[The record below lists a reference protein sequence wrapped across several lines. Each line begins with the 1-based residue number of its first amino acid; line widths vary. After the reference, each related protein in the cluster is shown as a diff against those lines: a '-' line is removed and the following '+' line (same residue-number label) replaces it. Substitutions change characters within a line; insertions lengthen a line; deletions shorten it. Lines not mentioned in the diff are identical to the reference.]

1 MQKTI
6 GSKYS
11 SPDPTY
17 VYPYPKSKLRTKI
30 RSRFPGL
37 LLIIIVSPIVPESA
51 AANRVDNNEEDKE
64 HNVDNRHL
72 LPRTPEVV
80 YESSLA

>member
-11 SPDPTY
+11 SPAHIQNR
-17 VYPYPKSKLRTKI
+17 KLRTKI
-30 RSRFPGL
+30 SSRFPGL